1 MEIKNKLT
9 VTREEKRITGER
21 RGRGKPR
28 KPNRELMGLDNGGMG
43 STVEVEGDGAGE
55 SGRQKMKTTVLEQQ

>member
-1 MEIKNKLT
+1 M
-9 VTREEKRITGER
+9 TREEKRITGER

-28 KPNRELMGLDNGGMG
+28 KPNGELMGLDNGGMG

-55 SGRQKMKTTVLEQQ
+55 SNREKGRTTVTEQQ